1 MIRCTARCSRS
12 AAMDFGGINMQNL
25 AMRTSRRL
33 ALAAL
38 FSLAG
43 LGSGPATAQA
53 YFEGYDLSP
62 KPGVVNLLV
71 QPMAYPLAFIS
82 STLQRDRILRDELK
96 QLHLT
101 LQVFSYR
108 KGNDIVRSA
117 SEDGF
122 GMAFLGD
129 MPTVNLSTRFPI
141 AIVGL
146 GKRNFSSIVAR
157 DHARLEELKGRKI
170 GYSPGSSSHLVLMR
184 GLKAAHMTQND
195 VQLVALEPAEMPDA
209 LDAGAVAAFSAWEP
223 TPSIALARNAKNRA
237 IYKGMSTDWVVMPR
251 AWTSAQPKAAMALT
265 AAYIRSI
272 NWMRQSRA
280 NALTAASW
288 VLADGSAFTG
298 EPSRLALDKV
308 VEIAYKDLLDVPGAP
323 SIPSVVDGMPP
334 LMREFAFLKEQ
345 GVIAANANAD
355 VLRAAFGYNGLK
367 SAQADARGL
376 RLFSFSYDQ

>member
-1 MIRCTARCSRS
+1 MRH
-12 AAMDFGGINMQNL
+12 L
-25 AMRTSRRL
+25 AMPANRRQ

-38 FSLAG
+38 GVLAA
-43 LGSGPATAQA
+43 LGSGQAVAQA
-53 YFEGYDLSP
+53 YYERYDLSP

-96 QLHLT
+96 QLNLS
-101 LQVFSYR
+101 LQVHSYR

-184 GLKAAHMTQND
+184 GLKAAHMAEND
-195 VQLVALEPAEMPDA
+195 VQLVALEPAEMPEA
-209 LDAGAVAAFSAWEP
+209 LDKGAVAAFSAWEP
-223 TPSIALARNAKNRA
+223 TPSISLARNAKNRA

-251 AWTSAQPKAAMALT
+251 AWTRAQPRAALALT
-265 AAYIRSI
+265 AAYIRAI

-280 NALTAASW
+280 NTQAAASW

-308 VEIAYKDLLDVPGAP
+308 VEIAHKDLLNVPGAP

-345 GVIAANANAD
+345 GAIAASTSED
-355 VLRAAFGYNGLK
+355 VLRTAFAYNGLRA
-367 SAQADARGL
+367 AQADPKGL
-376 RLFSFSYDQ
+376 RLFSFAYDQ